1 MKADSDGGSGEDQD
15 GSGSHSKVPCLTNQ
29 ALLDILWLLF
39 SSIYTAEDLFIYLFT
54 EKGQEIQNVPTFQKS
69 VKGKM
74 KQCRIRGSLLCSCL
88 RICLCNDFH
97 FVGQVY

>member
-1 MKADSDGGSGEDQD
+1 MEEAVRIKTALGVTARYRASLIR
-15 GSGSHSKVPCLTNQ
+15 PCYT
-29 ALLDILWLLF
+29 F
-39 SSIYTAEDLFIYLFT
+39 CGCYFPVYTAEDLCIYLFT

-74 KQCRIRGSLLCSCL
+74 KQCRITDSLLCSRL